1 MSGKERT
8 MMKRSVLPAPAFFD
22 PRNAEKKEYA
32 PDQMRLFAE
41 AAEWRWSH
49 GISPAAADRRN
60 VHLLLIDAQKDFC
73 FPSGSLYVPG
83 RSGRGAP
90 HHSRRIPPPGA
101 QVVFSP
107 RRGPVGAAGRR
118 PRGALDDSRRIAEF
132 VYGNL
137 GVLTNVT
144 TTLDTHFA
152 FQIFFPSFW
161 VDKDD
166 RPLAPFREITT
177 DDMDRGEA
185 RPNPSV
191 ASWLC
196 NGDYP
201 WLLKQ
206 VRFYCAE
213 LEKAG
218 KYRLYLWP
226 PHCILGSDGH
236 ALVGVLHEARMF
248 HAFVRGVQ
256 SWVEVKGGNALTEN
270 YSVLSPEVLLRH
282 DGQPLAQRNTAFLKT
297 LLTADVVL
305 IAGQAAS
312 HCVKSSI
319 EDLLG
324 EIVAKDP
331 ALAGKVYVLSD
342 CMSAVT
348 VPDGKGGFV
357 ADFPPQAD
365 DALRPFA
372 DAGMHVARST
382 DPIDSWPDIQL
393 A

>member
-1 MSGKERT
+1 MT
-8 MMKRSVLPAPAFFD
+8 KRSVLPLPGFFD
-22 PRNAEKKEYA
+22 PQNAERKEYA
-32 PDQMRLFAE
+32 PDQLRLFAE
-41 AAEWRWSH
+41 AAEWRRAH
-49 GISPAAADRRN
+49 GIAPAAADRRN
-60 VHLLLIDAQKDFC
+60 VHLLLIDVQKDFC
-73 FPSGSLYVPG
+73 FPSGSLYV
-83 RSGRGAP
+83 
-90 HHSRRIPPPGA
+90 
-101 QVVFSP
+101 
-107 RRGPVGAAGRR
+107 AGRNG
-118 PRGALDDSRRIAEF
+118 RGALDDNRRTAEF
-132 VYGNL
+132 VYRNL

-161 VDKDD
+161 VDSDD

-177 DDMDRGEA
+177 DDVDRGEV

-196 NGDYP
+196 NGNYP

-236 ALVGVLHEARMF
+236 ALAGVLHEARMF
-248 HAFVRGVQ
+248 HAFVRGAQ

-270 YSVLSPEVLLRH
+270 YSVLRPEVLLRH
-282 DGQPLAQRNTAFLKT
+282 DGRPLAQRNTAFLKT
-297 LLTADVVL
+297 LLTADAVL

-331 ALAGKVYVLSD
+331 ALARKVYVLSD

-357 ADFPPQAD
+357 ADFTPQAE
-365 DALRPFA
+365 DALRRFA
-372 DAGMHVARST
+372 DAGMHVVRST
-382 DPIDSWPDIQL
+382 DPIESWPDIRL
-393 A
+393 D